1 VGKTNYAVAVH
12 DAVYWT
18 VNRVVYRAVDGAVE
32 ATVSGAVYRTVDN
45 AVSGAVSG
53 AGYGAVYWS
62 VWGDPDHPALQDFL
76 RKTSTEAEAEA

>member
-1 VGKTNYAVAVH
+1 MGKTNYAVAVH

-32 ATVSGAVYRTVDN
+32 ATVSGAVY
-45 AVSGAVSG
+45 
-53 AGYGAVYWS
+53 WS

>member
-1 VGKTNYAVAVH
+1 MGKTNYAVAVH

-18 VNRVVYRAVDGAVE
+18 VNRVVYWAAHGTVE
-32 ATVSGAVYRTVDN
+32 STVSGAVYRTVDN
-45 AVSGAVSG
+45 AVNG
-53 AGYGAVYWS
+53 AGYGAVYWA